1 MCFRLC
7 VPEFRNQT
15 AHRRDGRRWRV
26 ADENEKKID
35 RIYKIEKI
43 VGCAQILFQPLC
55 DLCGSCHGLNAGE
68 WKLVKWGCVNKV
80 RHLPSE
86 YPDSPHQAY
95 ERYD

>member
-35 RIYKIEKI
+35 RIDKIYKI
-43 VGCAQILFQPLC
+43 VGFAQIL
-55 DLCGSCHGLNAGE
+55 
-68 WKLVKWGCVNKV
+68 
-80 RHLPSE
+80 
-86 YPDSPHQAY
+86 
-95 ERYD
+95 